1 MNPLSYLH
9 VLADSC
15 FVDASG
21 NSYCTGLPT
30 AGASSGNLQ
39 HLVQIVLGTLAAVAV
54 LIIVIAGLKF
64 ITAQGDPQ
72 GTTRA
77 RETIIYA
84 LVGLAIAVL
93 AEVIVTFVIGK
104 F

>member
-1 MNPLSYLH
+1 MSVN
-9 VLADSC
+9 VLNFAASC
-15 FVDASG
+15 FKDAQG

-30 AGASSGNLQ
+30 PGASSGNLQ
-39 HLVQIVLGTLAAVAV
+39 HIIQIALGTLAAAAV

-64 ITAQGDPQ
+64 ITEQGDPQ
-72 GTTRA
+72 GVTKA

-84 LVGLAIAVL
+84 LVGLVIVVM
-93 AEVIVTFVIGK
+93 AEAIVTFVIGK